1 MYIVS
6 MYTMILMIQ
15 TMILGFLAEGPLHGY
30 ELRRKM
36 SQLHGYARPI
46 SDGTIYPA
54 INRLIKSGAIA
65 EVRDEQLLSGAL
77 AGVGENAAR
86 AEREETVR
94 EAGVRGNETTDSA
107 TDQLRAATRG
117 PRNPRAPRRRTLE
130 LTDAGRERLVDRLEN
145 ACGHDI
151 TDPGRFFVVLA
162 FLSLVPDKGKR
173 DDVLRRRLE
182 YLETPVSFFSDGSH
196 PLKSAEIGDPYRRG
210 ILVSAI
216 ASNRAERA
224 WLREQLGLPPA
235 SLPNGY
241 PD

>member
-1 MYIVS
+1 
-6 MYTMILMIQ
+6 MIFMIQ
-15 TMILGFLAEGPLHGY
+15 TMILAFLAEGPLHGY

-65 EVRDEQLLSGAL
+65 EVPDEQLRSGAL
-77 AGVGENAAR
+77 AGAAENVAR
-86 AEREETVR
+86 AEREETARDEKVR
-94 EAGVRGNETTDSA
+94 ANQTADPA
-107 TDQLRAATRG
+107 TDQLHTAARG

-130 LTDAGRERLVDRLEN
+130 LTDAGRERLLDRLEN

-173 DDVLRRRLE
+173 DEVLARRLE
-182 YLETPVSFFSDGSH
+182 YLETPVSFFSDGSQ
-196 PLKSAEIGDPYRRG
+196 PLKSAEIDDPYRRG

-235 SLPNGY
+235 SIPNGQSE
-241 PD
+241 